1 MIQEIDNSTY
11 RSQLISL
18 TNTSVA
24 TTNGITTSNGLV
36 RIAVTNA
43 CYMKIA
49 GTPTATTADTLLPAG
64 SVSFFKIASGD
75 KVALLG
81 LAVTTGTATV
91 TAMESVSI

>member
-11 RSQLISL
+11 SSQLISL

-91 TAMESVSI
+91 TAMESVTY